1 MPKEIPGYPELAL
14 SPLLV
19 GLSEEEVRALMG
31 TSEPCEHSPGSI
43 VVAEGTAGDTLFMLC
58 EGEVLIEKA
67 TGKGGCV
74 ELARLGNP
82 GDFFGEMVFVD
93 VMPRSA
99 TIRAS
104 RPTRLLLFRLERLRA
119 FFDAHPGAH
128 LAIVLN
134 IARMLSRR
142 LREADE
148 RIVELTGGEAQP
160 SAGEARS
167 GTVGQ

>member
-1 MPKEIPGYPELAL
+1 MPTEMPGCRDLAL

-19 GLSEEEVRALMG
+19 GLAEDEVSALMA
-31 TSEPCEHSPGSI
+31 TSEPCEHSSGST
-43 VVAEGTAGDTLFMLC
+43 VVAEGSAGDTLFMLC

-67 TGKGGCV
+67 TGEGGCV
-74 ELARLGNP
+74 ELARLGTA

-99 TIRAS
+99 TVRAS
-104 RPTRLLLFRLERLRA
+104 RQTRLLAIRLEKLRA
-119 FFDAHPGAH
+119 FFEAHPGAH

-134 IARMLSRR
+134 IARMLSKR

-148 RIVELTGGEAQP
+148 RIVELTGGNL
-160 SAGEARS
+160 
-167 GTVGQ
+167 